1 MTIQTNVNPFGTAS
15 QQQPAAAANLESEFI
30 MHTMQ
35 DDLASNVLSF
45 ESQGSFSNDN
55 KTPSVKAAIP
65 TTTPQYPA
73 EKATSATQSPFNEA
87 PLAQAQTAPVKEA
100 PLAKKLPPMV
110 EVPVIQKIKLPTG
123 NLLYKLLFSAILLI
137 IIAIVGFGY
146 YFYNS
151 QVNAPITPATPPVAV
166 TPEQT
171 PPEQTKPTEQITPT
185 VPTEKYSTNNPN
197 YLPIDFSSVST
208 ADIEAQLVTISTEI
222 KNAASSN
229 PSEFIVVDKN
239 NNPVTLKTFADAVK
253 LTFLPSV
260 FSKLSQDFSL
270 FFYNDNGTVRLGLK
284 IKTASNAKL
293 ALQTEMQKQ
302 EKTLT
307 SDLAFLFLNTPIE
320 KPQNLFATSS
330 YNTNNEQ
337 VRYLNINSDK
347 TLSIDYMVTSDALF
361 IGSSKDTLRVIY
373 VKQPT
378 TIQSNDST
386 TTPADASTSP
396 STPTIQTKPIAPP
409 TPVQATTPTL
419 PTN

>member
-1 MTIQTNVNPFGTAS
+1 MTIQTNQNPFGGI
-15 QQQPAAAANLESEFI
+15 QQQSAAPVNLESEFI
-30 MHTMQ
+30 IHTMQ
-35 DDLASNVLSF
+35 DDLASNVLNIENQDSA
-45 ESQGSFSNDN
+45 SNNN
-55 KTPSVKAAIP
+55 KTPSAKAVASAINTEDP
-65 TTTPQYPA
+65 IKKPA
-73 EKATSATQSPFNEA
+73 SATQSPFNETPLVQTQAA
-87 PLAQAQTAPVKEA
+87 PLKEA
-100 PLAKKLPPMV
+100 PLAINLPPMV
-110 EVPVIQKIKLPTG
+110 EVPMTQKIKPPTG
-123 NLLYKLLFSAILLI
+123 NILYRLLFSAILLI

-151 QVNAPITPATPPVAV
+151 QVNAPITPTTPPVAV

-171 PPEQTKPTEQITPT
+171 KPIEQITPT
-185 VPTEKYSTNNPN
+185 VPTEKYSTSNPN
-197 YLPIDFSSVST
+197 YLPIDFSSVSVT
-208 ADIEAQLVTISTEI
+208 DIEAQLVTISAEI
-222 KNAASSN
+222 KNSTSST

-270 FFYNDNGTVRLGLK
+270 FFYNDNGAVRLGLK
-284 IKTASNAKL
+284 IKTTSNAKL

-386 TTPADASTSP
+386 TTPTAASNSL
-396 STPTIQTKPIAPP
+396 
-409 TPVQATTPTL
+409 TTPTP